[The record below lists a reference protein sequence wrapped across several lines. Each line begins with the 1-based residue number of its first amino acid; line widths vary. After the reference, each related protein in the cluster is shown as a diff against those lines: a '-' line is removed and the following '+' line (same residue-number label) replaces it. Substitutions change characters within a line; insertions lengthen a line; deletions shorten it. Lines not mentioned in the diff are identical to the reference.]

1 MVFICFFLLFTW
13 LLKDS
18 MKHNYDY
25 ELEPILSPR
34 FTSPRFTSPVQ
45 SSPVQ
50 SFQYSIPRLT

>member
-1 MVFICFFLLFTW
+1 MFFFLLFTW

-34 FTSPRFTSPVQ
+34 FTSPVQ